1 MQDFC
6 FLNISRAIKTFFK
19 RKTLC
24 SVYKE
29 KTPSIYHGR
38 RPESF
43 ETRRFSITGMESD
56 GGASDVVSVFSQPRP
71 VAVDRNRFSGC
82 EYLEPRGEYLYYDP
96 VSKRFVT
103 MDGDQTKTT
112 FEMWSRVE
120 RNAKG
125 YLSMERCLHS
135 DFMGAVS
142 KRMRAVEKTNRN
154 GKKRLGEGPSLHF
167 VSLGKTAAVGPYLS
181 YCTHI
186 CDAINAL
193 TSVPLNCG
201 VQTEDTK
208 LEIVDDKYIR
218 HVRGR
223 DTVRLKTRK
232 RDRDEVADALLHLW
246 NSGDI
251 NEGSLKKDM
260 TKLNFCEVYVRMFPV
275 VDKTDTNNRAVIRVI
290 SMCAAPGFD
299 LIQLIKL
306 VTDESVNATGRFKF
320 KTATAE
326 RASMWHQMV
335 ATEIDNMKV
344 ATFQQSGDLLNQKT
358 LLYDEYT
365 HRELHPYHMLSSL
378 SIVKRATALLV
389 GENYL
394 REGTLDDL
402 VIPGLAMVLCEDKQE
417 RERRTALYI
426 GACEIES
433 ENIEDWV
440 RAHQACSEF
449 RETQMKA
456 AKKKKDKNAAEDV
469 SEDVQI
475 EEIRNLVFHLPIL
488 LKPNIAPDFSD
499 QEVEEMIEEM
509 EEEEQSPLTYYDG
522 EWESD
527 LTLEVMLPAV
537 GSELQSTH
545 TDTLSVPVGDIR
557 LPGNVRAIL
566 LDFFNC
572 NVEGTGTDPEMLWN
586 FLPGRDRLPIS
597 LPLYLKRYWLS
608 HEHILTS
615 LNMQDSYVS
624 FTLGAQQLMSWCRSN
639 MIQEGVTMI
648 DISESLFNRTIA
660 YHRQAFSSHEANL
673 EEGVYESNLLDDV
686 FSLWESLTESTTMNE
701 TLLINYAEHVTD
713 VKYAE
718 DFDLISLIGLTFM
731 RLITR
736 FNILHGS
743 MSFSNINIVL
753 ELYTSMMAWFYK
765 SNDTWDSFYQ
775 TIQVCVQK
783 GNLVRPSN
791 KNFDDSFICIEK
803 PNSTGMDTIIVA
815 NFNNLLSCFQ
825 YVMSK
830 HGIDRPIDLTMNRI
844 AKETPGAMDRN
855 GMASLRGHDKIDQPD
870 PKTKYKPRAYTECRN
885 MGDADYTSLILAIP
899 RNGQTAGDNVKTTTD
914 VVNGSRQR
922 DVVRRWKVGG
932 FHPLIFSS
940 NTMVLKKEINEA
952 VITLSLVC
960 KMMSSGANRNGE
972 TEPEDRGDFMVTRAS
987 GALSKPTEEERKKN
1001 SALLCALPVLSGAF
1015 TGLMNY
1021 NGFIKVEIGQVAGDF
1036 LHYGIWR
1043 YNSLFSGF
1051 RSLRFEGSAQRCFD
1065 GHKARWVADASFK
1078 RLSLETLARKDL
1090 KKAFLATHYA
1100 AAVNALPV
1108 SQIIPYLDDSI
1119 REMQDA
1125 QSFIVHLILQ
1135 RVFHVPIL
1143 DLPWWYRLLSCGV
1156 RVMHSDEID
1165 PQKNENAKKF
1175 MEWVDQM
1182 YYQNAFVTSHNG
1194 TGDYMGFLQTMPGNS
1209 GDFLTVK
1216 NIDYKEAFWEFG
1228 SKLAS
1233 TDAAKEYNLNNGFLL
1248 SDKILAFG
1256 AKRYCEKMRLGLN
1269 TIFECKDLYNPAKLL
1284 QLRNEIAVALN
1295 RGIALLR
1302 FHETPRM
1309 ESPGRQMGTILTR
1322 KEGEMSEH
1330 KLTIHGLSALCLS
1343 SLLGC
1348 RELNSNLDEC
1358 ISKRI
1363 IWMLC
1368 RDIPLQYLPSKGDKY
1383 IRKLYTATGSP
1394 QPAIAHLTGYS
1405 EERPQYLRRPHEQS
1419 KFDER
1424 FSSKLLPG
1432 PYLNYVNED
1441 VVHNSEVV
1449 AHAKNF
1455 ECNVQE
1461 VYFTNEV
1468 YHRYFLLD
1476 GVDYPCVE
1484 RGGQQ
1489 VNVICINGPNFYYRD
1504 LEGAFQDTA
1513 PRESLDEYLARN
1525 SRVLLPLIR
1534 RHNVL
1539 VRRSDDTF
1547 GIIVPRNSAET
1558 FSKIQYFENGVYHVY
1573 CNDGALVQMNALE
1586 IEKCTV
1592 RLNAILYLRMD
1603 VYHMLLSGNSA
1614 MASKLPSL
1622 QEYKNQRHCYIT
1634 TTLWYPSQIPTTDPE
1649 FASIYLQLPIK
1660 LGDGKLKFFTFQVWM
1675 ETLSMMADQIHPVIK
1690 FALPEHVVA
1699 LKDHTI

>member
-1 MQDFC
+1 MQ
-6 FLNISRAIKTFFK
+6 
-19 RKTLC
+19 
-24 SVYKE
+24 
-29 KTPSIYHGR
+29 
-38 RPESF
+38 
-43 ETRRFSITGMESD
+43 SD
-56 GGASDVVSVFSQPRP
+56 DGASEVGSFISQPHR
-71 VAVDRNRFSGC
+71 VDRNRISGC
-82 EYLEPRGEYLYYDP
+82 EYLERGGEYLYYDP

-103 MDGDQTKTT
+103 MDGDHVKKA
-112 FEMWSRVE
+112 FEMWNYVE
-120 RNAKG
+120 RNPKD

-142 KRMRAVEKTNRN
+142 KRMRAVEKSSRN
-154 GKKRLGEGPSLHF
+154 GKKRLGEGPSIHF
-167 VSLGKTAAVGPYLS
+167 VSLGKTAALGPHLS
-181 YCTHI
+181 YCVHI

-193 TSVPLNCG
+193 TSVPIQCG

-223 DTVRLKTRK
+223 DTVRLRTRK
-232 RDRDEVADALLHLW
+232 RDRDEAADALLHLW
-246 NSGDI
+246 HRSDVS
-251 NEGSLKKDM
+251 EGSLKKDM

-326 RASMWHQMV
+326 RASMWHQML

-344 ATFQQSGDLLNQKT
+344 ATFQQSGDLLSQRT

-389 GENYL
+389 QHKYL
-394 REGTLDDL
+394 RKGTMDNY
-402 VIPGLAMVLCEDKQE
+402 VIPGLAMILCEDQAQ
-417 RERRTALYI
+417 RERRSALYI

-433 ENIEDWV
+433 ANTEEWV
-440 RAHQACSEF
+440 KAHQACVEF
-449 RETQMKA
+449 REMLMKA

-475 EEIRNLVFHLPIL
+475 EEIRNLVFHLPML
-488 LKPNIAPDFSD
+488 VKPNIAPEFSE
-499 QEVEEMIEEM
+499 QEIEEMIEDMGED
-509 EEEEQSPLTYYDG
+509 EQSPLTYYDG

-537 GSELQSTH
+537 GSESHQSQS
-545 TDTLSVPVGDIR
+545 DTLTVPVSDIR
-557 LPGNVRAIL
+557 LPCNVRAIL

-572 NVEGTGTDPEMLWN
+572 NVEGSGTDPEMLWN
-586 FLPGRDRLPIS
+586 FLPGRDKLPIS
-597 LPLYLKRYWLS
+597 LPVYLKRYWLS
-608 HEHILTS
+608 HEHILAS

-624 FTLGAQQLMSWCRSN
+624 FTLGAQQLMSWCRAN
-639 MIQEGVTMI
+639 MVQEGVTMLHI
-648 DISESLFNRTIA
+648 TESLFNRTIA
-660 YHRQAFSSHEANL
+660 YHRQAFSSHEANM

-686 FSLWESLTESTTMNE
+686 FSLWEHLHESTALHE
-701 TLLINYAEHVTD
+701 TVTLNYAEHIRGTEHV
-713 VKYAE
+713 E
-718 DFDLISLIGLTFM
+718 DFDLISLIGLAFM
-731 RLITR
+731 RMMTR

-743 MSFSNINIVL
+743 MSFSNINIVQ

-791 KNFDDSFICIEK
+791 KSFDDSFICIEK

-815 NFNNLLSCFQ
+815 NFNNLLSCFP

-830 HGIDRPIDLTMNRI
+830 HGIDRPVDFKMNRV

-855 GMASLRGHDKIDQPD
+855 GMVSLRGHDKVDQPD

-899 RNGQTAGDNVKTTTD
+899 RNGQTACDNVKTTTD

-972 TEPEDRGDFMVTRAS
+972 AEPEDRGDFVVTRAS
-987 GALSKPTEEERKKN
+987 GALSKPTEEEQTRN

-1015 TGLMNY
+1015 TGLMNF
-1021 NGFIKVEIGQVAGDF
+1021 NGFMKVEIGQVAGDF

-1043 YNSLFSGF
+1043 YNSLFGGF

-1065 GHKARWVADASFK
+1065 GHKARWVTDASFK
-1078 RLSLETLARKDL
+1078 RLALETLAHPDL

-1100 AAVNALPV
+1100 VAVNALPV

-1125 QSFIVHLILQ
+1125 QCFIVHLILQ
-1135 RVFHVPIL
+1135 RVFHIPVL

-1156 RVMHSDEID
+1156 GRMSVDEID
-1165 PQKNENAKKF
+1165 PLKNDNAKKF

-1182 YYQNAFVTSHNG
+1182 YHQHAFVVNHLG
-1194 TGDYMGFLQTMPGNS
+1194 KADHMGFLQTVQDTSGN
-1209 GDFLTVK
+1209 FLSVK
-1216 NIDYKEAFWEFG
+1216 NVDYKEAFWEFG
-1228 SKLAS
+1228 AKLAS

-1256 AKRYCEKMRLGLN
+1256 VKRYCEKMRLGLN
-1269 TIFECKDLYNPAKLL
+1269 TIFECKDLYNPAKLF
-1284 QLRNEIAVALN
+1284 QLRNEIATALN
-1295 RGIALLR
+1295 RGIAPIR
-1302 FHETPRM
+1302 YHDVHRM
-1309 ESPGRQMGTILTR
+1309 ESPGRQMASVLSR
-1322 KEGEMSEH
+1322 KDGETLEH
-1330 KLTIHGLSALCLS
+1330 KLSLHGVSALCLS

-1348 RELNSNLDEC
+1348 NELNSNLDEC

-1394 QPAIAHLTGYS
+1394 QPAIAYLSGYA

-1419 KFDER
+1419 KFDAR
-1424 FSSKLLPG
+1424 FSSKLLPT

-1455 ECNVQE
+1455 DCLIQE
-1461 VYFTNEV
+1461 VFFTMDI
-1468 YHRYFLLD
+1468 YHRYYLMD
-1476 GVDYPCVE
+1476 EVDYPCTK
-1484 RGGQQ
+1484 RGG
-1489 VNVICINGPNFYYRD
+1489 GPVDVVTVTGSNFVYKNF
-1504 LEGAFQDTA
+1504 ENAFQDTA
-1513 PRESLDEYLARN
+1513 PRESLDKYLATN
-1525 SRVLLPLIR
+1525 SLVLLPLIR

-1539 VRRSDDTF
+1539 VKTGEDSF
-1547 GIIVPRNSAET
+1547 GIIIPRNATEQ
-1558 FSKIQYFENGVYHVY
+1558 FSKIQYFEDGYY
-1573 CNDGALVQMNALE
+1573 RIQCNDGAVVRKNPLE
-1586 IEKCTV
+1586 VEDCIM
-1592 RLNAILYLRMD
+1592 RLNTILYLRMD
-1603 VYHMLLSGNSA
+1603 IYHILLSGNSA
-1614 MASKLPSL
+1614 MASKLPPL
-1622 QEYKNQRHCYIT
+1622 HEYKNQRSYYIT
-1634 TTLWYPSQIPTTDPE
+1634 TTLWYPSQIPTIDSE
-1649 FASIYLQLPIK
+1649 FASVYLQLPIK
-1660 LGDGKLKFFTFQVWM
+1660 LGDGKLKFFTFQVLM
-1675 ETLSMMADQIHPVIK
+1675 ETLTMMADRDHPVLK
-1690 FALPEHVVA
+1690 FTLPEHVVA
-1699 LKDHTI
+1699 L

>member
-1 MQDFC
+1 
-6 FLNISRAIKTFFK
+6 
-19 RKTLC
+19 
-24 SVYKE
+24 
-29 KTPSIYHGR
+29 
-38 RPESF
+38 
-43 ETRRFSITGMESD
+43 MESD
-56 GGASDVVSVFSQPRP
+56 DGASDVVSFVSQPHR
-71 VAVDRNRFSGC
+71 VDRNRISGC
-82 EYLEPRGEYLYYDP
+82 DYLDPRGEYLYYDP

-103 MDGDQTKTT
+103 MEGDNVKKT
-112 FEMWSRVE
+112 FEMWNHVE
-120 RNAKG
+120 RNPQD

-142 KRMRAVEKTNRN
+142 KRMRAVEKSSRN
-154 GKKRLGEGPSLHF
+154 GKKRLGEGPSIHF
-167 VSLGKTAAVGPYLS
+167 VSLGKTAALGSHLS
-181 YCTHI
+181 YCVHI

-193 TSVPLNCG
+193 LSVPLQCG

-208 LEIVDDKYIR
+208 LEVVDDKYIR

-223 DTVRLKTRK
+223 DTVRLKRRK
-232 RDRDEVADALLHLW
+232 RDRDEAAEALLHLW
-246 NSGDI
+246 NRNDLS
-251 NEGSLKKDM
+251 EGTLKKDM
-260 TKLNFCEVYVRMFPV
+260 TKLNFCEVYMRMFPV

-326 RASMWHQMV
+326 RASMWHQML

-344 ATFQQSGDLLNQKT
+344 ATFEQSGELLSQKT

-378 SIVKRATALLV
+378 SIIKRATALLV
-389 GENYL
+389 QQKYL
-394 REGTLDDL
+394 RAGTMDNF
-402 VIPGLAMVLCEDKQE
+402 VIPGLAMILCEDRIE

-433 ENIEDWV
+433 GNIEEWV
-440 RAHQACSEF
+440 KAHQSCTEF
-449 RETQMKA
+449 RETLMKTV
-456 AKKKKDKNAAEDV
+456 KKKKDKNAAEDV

-475 EEIRNLVFHLPIL
+475 EEIRNLVFHLPML
-488 LKPNIAPDFSD
+488 AKPNIAPSFS
-499 QEVEEMIEEM
+499 VEEIDEMMEDM
-509 EEEEQSPLTYYDG
+509 EEEDQSPLTYYDG

-527 LTLEVMLPAV
+527 LTLQVMLPAV
-537 GSELQSTH
+537 GSESQQTQS
-545 TDTLSVPVGDIR
+545 DTLNVPVGDIR
-557 LPGNVRAIL
+557 LPSNVRAIL

-586 FLPGRDRLPIS
+586 FLPGRDQLPIS
-597 LPLYLKRYWLS
+597 LPIYLKRYWLS

-624 FTLGAQQLMSWCRSN
+624 FTLGAQQLMAWCRAN
-639 MIQEGVTMI
+639 MMQEGVTLLQI
-648 DISESLFNRTIA
+648 TESLFNRTIA
-660 YHRQAFSSHEANL
+660 YHRQAFSSHDANL
-673 EEGVYESNLLDDV
+673 EEGVYESNYLDDV
-686 FSLWESLTESTTMNE
+686 FSLWEHLHDSTVLNE
-701 TLLINYAEHVTD
+701 TILQNYTEHISGAQH
-713 VKYAE
+713 AE
-718 DFDLISLIGLTFM
+718 DFDLISLIGLAFM
-731 RLITR
+731 RMMTR

-743 MSFSNINIVL
+743 MSFSNINIVH

-791 KNFDDSFICIEK
+791 KSFDDSFICIEK

-815 NFNNLLSCFQ
+815 NFNNLLSSFP
-825 YVMSK
+825 YVLSK
-830 HGIDRPIDLTMNRI
+830 NGIDRPVDFKMNRV

-855 GMASLRGHDKIDQPD
+855 GMVSLRGHDKVDQPD

-899 RNGQTAGDNVKTTTD
+899 RNGQTACDNVKTTTD

-960 KMMSSGANRNGE
+960 KILSSGSNRNGE
-972 TEPEDRGDFMVTRAS
+972 TEPEDRGDFVVTRAS
-987 GALSKPTEEERKKN
+987 GALSKPNEEEQKKN

-1036 LHYGIWR
+1036 LQYGIWR

-1078 RLSLETLARKDL
+1078 RLCLETLAHTDL

-1100 AAVNALPV
+1100 VAVNALPI

-1125 QSFIVHLILQ
+1125 QCFIVHLIMQ
-1135 RVFHVPIL
+1135 RVFHIPVL
-1143 DLPWWYRLLSCGV
+1143 DLSWWYRLLSGGV
-1156 RVMHSDEID
+1156 GRMSVDEID
-1165 PQKNENAKKF
+1165 PLKNDNAKKF
-1175 MEWVDQM
+1175 MDWVDQM
-1182 YYQNAFVTSHNG
+1182 YYQNAFVANHMG
-1194 TGDYMGFLQTMPGNS
+1194 KADHMGFLQTVPDTS
-1209 GDFLTVK
+1209 GDFLSVK
-1216 NIDYKEAFWEFG
+1216 NVDYKEAFWEFG
-1228 SKLAS
+1228 GKLAS

-1256 AKRYCEKMRLGLN
+1256 LKRYCEKMRLGLN
-1269 TIFECKDLYNPAKLL
+1269 TVFECRDLHNPAKLI
-1284 QLRNEIAVALN
+1284 QLRNEIATALN
-1295 RGIALLR
+1295 RGITLLR
-1302 FHETPRM
+1302 YHEVQRM
-1309 ESPGRQMGTILTR
+1309 ESPGRQMACILSR
-1322 KEGEMSEH
+1322 KDGELQEH
-1330 KLTIHGLSALCLS
+1330 KLTVHGLSALCLS

-1348 RELNSNLDEC
+1348 NELNSNLDEC

-1368 RDIPLQYLPSKGDKY
+1368 RDVPLQYLPSKGDKY

-1394 QPAIAHLTGYS
+1394 QPAIAHLSGYA

-1419 KFDER
+1419 KFDAR
-1424 FSSKLLPG
+1424 FSSKLLPT
-1432 PYLNYVNED
+1432 PYLNYANED
-1441 VVHNSEVV
+1441 VVHNSEPV
-1449 AHAKNF
+1449 AHAKHY
-1455 ECNVQE
+1455 ECTIQE
-1461 VYFTNEV
+1461 IFFNTDV

-1476 GVDYPCVE
+1476 EVDYPCMKRGEE
-1484 RGGQQ
+1484 R
-1489 VNVICINGPNFYYRD
+1489 VHVVTVKNSNFVFKNFED
-1504 LEGAFQDTA
+1504 NIQDTA
-1513 PRESLDEYLARN
+1513 ARESLDRYLATN
-1525 SRVLLPLIR
+1525 LLVLLPLIR

-1539 VRRSDDTF
+1539 VRRGDDSF
-1547 GIIVPRNSAET
+1547 GVIIPRNPALP
-1558 FSKIQYFENGVYHVY
+1558 FSKIQYFEGGHYRVRCNNGTVES
-1573 CNDGALVQMNALE
+1573 MNPLE
-1586 IEKCTV
+1586 VERCLM
-1592 RLNAILYLRMD
+1592 RLNSILYLRMD
-1603 VYHMLLSGNSA
+1603 IYHILLSGNPA
-1614 MASKLPSL
+1614 MASKLPPL
-1622 QEYKNQRHCYIT
+1622 QEYKNQRNFYIT
-1634 TTLWYPSQIPTTDPE
+1634 TTLWYPSQVPTIDSE
-1649 FASIYLQLPIK
+1649 FASLYLQLPIK
-1660 LGDGKLKFFTFQVWM
+1660 LGDGKLKFFTFQVMM
-1675 ETLSMMADQIHPVIK
+1675 ETLTSMADADHPVLK
-1690 FALPEHVVA
+1690 FTLPDHVVA
-1699 LKDHTI
+1699 L